1 MIGMKN
7 NMKTPEE
14 KERIIK
20 RYLDGETAIK
30 LANELDINR
39 GRIYVWLKIYNKNGL
54 EGLKSNTGKFKG
66 GNKGIILRKPKNKIE
81 ELELEIMKKDM
92 EIARLKKGYNVKG
105 TGQKK
110 EFITTF
116 NKSTK

>member
-1 MIGMKN
+1 MKN
-7 NMKTPEE
+7 NMKMPKE
-14 KERIIK
+14 KEAIVK
-20 RYLDGETAIK
+20 RYLNGETAIK

-39 GRIYVWLKIYNKNGL
+39 GRIYVWLKIYNEKGL
-54 EGLKSNTGKFKG
+54 EGLKSNTGKFKE

-105 TGQKK
+105 AGQKK